1 MIITHIHTISPVL
14 LVDLTDT
21 NRRHSLPLRGAL
33 NGREPDVL
41 KKVVIAGSA
50 AAVALLAVG
59 GVAYADDNK
68 TNCSSH
74 ETTKQKNKGNQL
86 VGGNVIGRDI
96 NGFIGGSIDKPGFCP
111 SAFNHNKIGH

>member
-1 MIITHIHTISPVL
+1 
-14 LVDLTDT
+14 
-21 NRRHSLPLRGAL
+21 
-33 NGREPDVL
+33 VL

-50 AAVALLAVG
+50 TAVALLSVG
-59 GVAYADDNK
+59 GVAYAHDNNK

-86 VGGNVIGRDI
+86 VGGNIIGRDI

-111 SAFNHNKIGH
+111 SAFNGNKFGD